1 MGQYKEDGWQKMI
14 ISKIAKAVLKLLLPD
29 VTEHLLKIFKLDKML
44 NYMELPNEA
53 DMKIEKLEEKI
64 KMMAEEAGEVKDIIT
79 KLTNK
84 SAFKKLFK

>member
-1 MGQYKEDGWQKMI
+1 MI

-64 KMMAEEAGEVKDIIT
+64 KMMAEEAGEVKDIIA
-79 KLTNK
+79 KLSNK

>member
-1 MGQYKEDGWQKMI
+1 MI

-79 KLTNK
+79 KLSNK
-84 SAFKKLFK
+84 SAFRKLFK

>member
-1 MGQYKEDGWQKMI
+1 MI
-14 ISKIAKAVLKLLLPD
+14 IGKIAKAVLKLLLPD

>member
-79 KLTNK
+79 KLSNK

>member
-1 MGQYKEDGWQKMI
+1 MI
-14 ISKIAKAVLKLLLPD
+14 ISKIAKAVLKLLLPH

>member
-1 MGQYKEDGWQKMI
+1 MI
-14 ISKIAKAVLKLLLPD
+14 PASFAPYIIKLVAPKLTEMVVNHVAKA
-29 VTEHLLKIFKLDKML
+29 FKLPQVV

>member
-1 MGQYKEDGWQKMI
+1 MI

-53 DMKIEKLEEKI
+53 DMKIERLEEKI

>member
-1 MGQYKEDGWQKMI
+1 MN

-64 KMMAEEAGEVKDIIT
+64 KMMAEEAGELQDIIT
-79 KLTNK
+79 KLSNK

>member
-1 MGQYKEDGWQKMI
+1 MI

>member
-53 DMKIEKLEEKI
+53 DMKIERLEEKI